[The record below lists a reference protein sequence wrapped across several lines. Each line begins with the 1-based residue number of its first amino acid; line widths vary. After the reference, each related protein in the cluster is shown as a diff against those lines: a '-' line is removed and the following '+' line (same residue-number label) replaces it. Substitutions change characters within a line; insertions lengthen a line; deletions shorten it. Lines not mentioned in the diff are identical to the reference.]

1 MIWSQYTDIH
11 SGNFRLACLLPAK
24 IWICFWGL
32 KICICI
38 HFFYKSNNHV
48 IEAKEMVM
56 LELQKMSGGEADRQE
71 HSMESPNR
79 KLQKAPASNSVF
91 D

>member
-1 MIWSQYTDIH
+1 M
-11 SGNFRLACLLPAK
+11 NLFLRLKDLYLYS
-24 IWICFWGL
+24 
-32 KICICI
+32 
-38 HFFYKSNNHV
+38 FFYKSNNHV